1 MNASTVHAK
10 MAGVVSTSMEV
21 TDATVFKVMTDDTAI
36 KVGGPFASYGY
47 LILNLVRQDICW
59 NGPSLGSRNN

>member
-1 MNASTVHAK
+1 M
-10 MAGVVSTSMEV
+10 STSMEV

-47 LILNLVRQDICW
+47 LILNFVRQDICW

>member
-10 MAGVVSTSMEV
+10 MAGVVSTLMEV

-36 KVGGPFASYGY
+36 KT
-47 LILNLVRQDICW
+47 
-59 NGPSLGSRNN
+59 